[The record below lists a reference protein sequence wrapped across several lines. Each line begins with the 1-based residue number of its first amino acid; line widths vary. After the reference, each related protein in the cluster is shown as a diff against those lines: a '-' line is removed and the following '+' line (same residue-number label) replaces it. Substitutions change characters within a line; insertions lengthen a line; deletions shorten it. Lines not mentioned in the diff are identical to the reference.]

1 MAYTNNDIKEKAL
14 TLLGSSLRPGG
25 EEVLGAVCEAA
36 ALEIKAKLRENV
48 SPDDLGELF
57 VTAAGM
63 LAIAMYMEFADG
75 SEGGIK
81 SFSAGNLSASISS
94 SAGIKASASS
104 LREAAKNM
112 LSAYLDNS
120 DVCGFRFMGVDG

>member
-36 ALEIKAKLRENV
+36 AMEIKAKLRDNV

-63 LAIAMYMEFADG
+63 LAIAMYMEFSDG
-75 SEGGIK
+75 AESGIK

-94 SAGIKASASS
+94 SEGIKASAAS
-104 LREAAKNM
+104 LRETAEKL
-112 LSAYLDNS
+112 LSAYLKDS
-120 DVCGFRFMGVDG
+120 GFCFMGVDG

>member
-36 ALEIKAKLRENV
+36 AMEIKAKLRDNV

-75 SEGGIK
+75 TEGGIK
-81 SFSAGNLSASISS
+81 SFSAGNLSASIN
-94 SAGIKASASS
+94 SAEGIKASAAS
-104 LREAAKNM
+104 LRETAEKL
-112 LSAYLDNS
+112 LSSYLKDS
-120 DVCGFRFMGVDG
+120 GFCFMGVDG